1 MEPTF
6 RQGEGNIPKA
16 IYNVDHGA
24 VWDPLR
30 KSGPNGLV
38 SVMTLLVWWG
48 QAILDRTQYQ
58 MDSSTE
64 WREIVLDVK
73 ACFSSILTMTDMVQ
87 NAKKRKG
94 KINDKEK
101 PAKR

>member
-1 MEPTF
+1 MQPTF

-16 IYNVDHGA
+16 IYDVEHGA

-38 SVMTLLVWWG
+38 SIMTLLVWWG

-58 MDSSTE
+58 KDSSTE
-64 WREIVLDVK
+64 WREIVRDVK
-73 ACFSSILTMTDMVQ
+73 ACFSSILTTTVARQ
-87 NAKKRKG
+87 AKKRKG
-94 KINDKEK
+94 KVSDTEK